1 MKTPIGILAAVLSL
15 TGAVAHAQDDQAGDE
30 YQQYPAPQEQQ
41 PQQYEQPQGYDPQQQ
56 APQQQDVNFEVFQNA
71 LSPYGEWVDA
81 PGYGRVWHPAG
92 VSASWRPYTQ
102 GRWIWT
108 AYGWTWVG
116 NEPWAWAPYHYGRWV
131 RVASLGWSWMPDY
144 TWGPAWVSFRFGT
157 DAVGW
162 APLGPGYGYEDSWYD
177 EYAPDYGMWS
187 FVSYGSFYVGPSVV
201 SYNLCNSIYS
211 PAYVRANVWVSTRP
225 AQVFGVGGG
234 RAYGPPC
241 STVSSRS
248 GTQVTS
254 VPIHSASGIAGA
266 HSGFDGHSVNVV
278 APPFHGVAHPFGG
291 QSNVAGNQVIG
302 VGALLGSRSN
312 PPVTGGFNRG
322 NFTEGNNG
330 NHGTVAPQTA
340 RPAPPSRPTFNDAQR
355 PAFSQPGFNQPSRPA
370 FQQPSFAP
378 APQRPVMQQPGFSQP
393 QRPAMQQPSFSQPSR
408 PAFQQPSFSQ
418 PSRPAFS
425 QPSFSQPSRPA
436 FQQPSFSQQSRPSF
450 SAPSRPSFQ
459 PQPARPSFSAPSRPS
474 APAPSRPSF
483 GGFGGRH
490 R

>member
-15 TGAVAHAQDDQAGDE
+15 TGAVAHAQEYQPGDE
-30 YQQYPAPQEQQ
+30 YQQYPEQPEQQ
-41 PQQYEQPQGYDPQQQ
+41 PQQYEDPQAYGQ

-71 LSPYGEWVDA
+71 LSPYGEWVEA
-81 PGYGRVWHPAG
+81 PGYGRVWRPAG

-131 RVASLGWSWMPDY
+131 RIASLGWSWMPDY
-144 TWGPAWVSFRFGT
+144 TWGPAWVSFRFGA

-201 SYNLCNSIYS
+201 NYNLCNSIYS
-211 PAYVRANVWVSTRP
+211 PSYVRANVWVSTRP

-266 HSGFDGHSVNVV
+266 HTGFDGHSVNVV

-291 QSNVAGNQVIG
+291 QSNVPGNQVIG
-302 VGALLGSRSN
+302 VGGLLGVRSN
-312 PPVTGGFNRG
+312 PPVTGGVNHSMFNEG
-322 NFTEGNNG
+322 QGNNG

-340 RPAPPSRPTFNDAQR
+340 RPAPPSRPAFSDPQR
-355 PAFSQPGFNQPSRPA
+355 PAFNQPSFNQPSRPA

-378 APQRPVMQQPGFSQP
+378 APQRPVMQQPSFSQP
-393 QRPAMQQPSFSQPSR
+393 SRPAFQQPGFSQPSR
-408 PAFQQPSFSQ
+408 PAFQQPSFNQ
-418 PSRPAFS
+418 A
-425 QPSFSQPSRPA
+425 
-436 FQQPSFSQQSRPSF
+436 SRPSF

-459 PQPARPSFSAPSRPS
+459 PQPSRPSFSAPSRP
-474 APAPSRPSF
+474 AYQAPSRPSF